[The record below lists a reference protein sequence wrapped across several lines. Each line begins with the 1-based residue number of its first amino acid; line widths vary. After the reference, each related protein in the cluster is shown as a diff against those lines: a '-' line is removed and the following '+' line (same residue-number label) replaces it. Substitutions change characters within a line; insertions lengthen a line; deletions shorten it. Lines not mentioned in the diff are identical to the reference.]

1 MSSRSRLHSRIGGMT
16 RSHRLALIGAPTS
29 AGAYA
34 PGQEKAPA
42 AFRQHGIAGALRRA
56 GWVLRDAGDV
66 EGFRWRPDPERPSAA
81 NLETV
86 ARVARAVA
94 DAVAHALRN
103 DERVLV
109 LGGDCTIELGT
120 VAGAATD
127 GSSIGLVYVDLD
139 TDLNPP
145 ATSDGALDWTGVAHL
160 LDLEGVEPTLS
171 ALGGRRP
178 LLADHEILFLAP
190 GQITPPEQRTIDARG
205 LRVTDLA
212 TVRRDPQAAAR
223 DAVAWAA
230 RFDRLLVHLDVDVLA
245 FAAFPIAENVRRVDG
260 LTLAE
265 LAIVIREL
273 VSAPNWTAL
282 TVTEVNPD
290 HVPVAQAT
298 FGAFI
303 AMLEAAFTAATAAAH
318 TRARRQP

>member
-1 MSSRSRLHSRIGGMT
+1 MT

-42 AFRQHGIAGALRRA
+42 AFRRHGIAEALRRA
-56 GWVLRDAGDV
+56 GWDLRDAGDV
-66 EGFRWRPDPERPSAA
+66 EGFRWRPDPERPTAA
-81 NLETV
+81 NLVTV
-86 ARVARAVA
+86 ARVARAVS
-94 DAVAHALRN
+94 DTVAHALR
-103 DERVLV
+103 DGERILV

-120 VAGAATD
+120 VAGAVTD
-127 GSSIGLVYVDLD
+127 GSSTGVVYVDLD